1 MVTLESSPPFRTL
14 NAADLAALGRIAQE
28 RSFSSGEQ
36 VFQEGDRGDG
46 VYLVKSGR
54 IEISVGVAK
63 KERRAFAQILPG
75 ELFGE
80 MAVLELKPRSATATA
95 TEDSVVYFIPRDE
108 LLAMVEGSPMLA
120 MQLLREISSRLR
132 EFNQRYIQEIL
143 QAERLSVVG
152 RFARSIVHDIKNPLN
167 IISLSAELSCM
178 EKADAELRKKSS
190 ANIRRQVERISE
202 MVGEILDFTQGSQ
215 ANVVMAVADYA
226 AFVQSLLAE
235 IRSEIELKG
244 VTLEST
250 PVPSVQLPL
259 DPKRLRR
266 VFFNLIHNATEAMP
280 AGGKIFVRFSVE
292 TEEVIT
298 EIEDTGSGIAP
309 EIAERL
315 FEAFATF
322 GKSHGTGLGL
332 SICKKIIEDHH
343 GRIWT
348 RTEPGRG
355 AIFCFALPRSKSL
368 NQEL

>member
-1 MVTLESSPPFRTL
+1 MVTLESSPPFQTL
-14 NAADLAALGRIAQE
+14 NAADLAALGRMAQE
-28 RSFSSGEQ
+28 RNFSSGEQ
-36 VFQEGDRGDG
+36 IFQEGDRGDG

-63 KERRAFAQILPG
+63 KERRAFAQIAPG

-95 TEDSVVYFIPRDE
+95 AEDSVVYFIPRNE
-108 LLAMVEGSPMLA
+108 LLAMVERSPLLA

-143 QAERLSVVG
+143 QAERLAVVG

-190 ANIRRQVERISE
+190 ITIRHQVERISE

-215 ANVVMAVADYA
+215 AHVVMATANYGTFA
-226 AFVQSLLAE
+226 QLLLEE
-235 IRSEIELKG
+235 IRSEIQLKG
-244 VTLEST
+244 TTLEVT
-250 PVPSVQLPL
+250 PIPSVELPL

-280 AGGKIFVRFSVE
+280 DGGKIFVRFILNA
-292 TEEVIT
+292 EEVIT
-298 EIEDTGSGIAP
+298 EIEDTGPGIAP

-315 FEAFATF
+315 FEVFATF
-322 GKSHGTGLGL
+322 GKAHGTGLGL
-332 SICKKIIEDHH
+332 SICKKIVEDHH

-348 RTEPGRG
+348 RSEPHRG
-355 AIFCFALPRSKSL
+355 AIFCFALPCAKS
-368 NQEL
+368 

>member
-28 RSFSSGEQ
+28 RNFSSGEQ
-36 VFQEGDRGDG
+36 IFREGDRGDG
-46 VYLVKSGR
+46 LYLVKSGR

-63 KERRAFAQILPG
+63 KEHRAFAQIAPG

-95 TEDSVVYFIPRDE
+95 AEDSVVYFIPRDE
-108 LLAMVEGSPMLA
+108 LLAMVERSPLLA

-143 QAERLSVVG
+143 QAERLSVIG

-178 EKADAELRKKSS
+178 EKADDELRKKSS
-190 ANIRRQVERISE
+190 ANIRQQVERISE
-202 MVGEILDFTQGSQ
+202 MVSEILDFTQGSP
-215 ANVVMAVADYA
+215 AHVVMGVADYGT
-226 AFVQSLLAE
+226 FVQSLLGE
-235 IRSEIELKG
+235 IRSETELKG
-244 VTLEST
+244 VTLESA

-280 AGGKIFVRFSVE
+280 DGGKIFVRFSVE
-292 TEEVIT
+292 AEEIIT

-332 SICKKIIEDHH
+332 SICKKIIEDHR

-348 RTEPGRG
+348 RSEPNRG
-355 AIFCFALPRSKSL
+355 AIFCFALPRAKS
-368 NQEL
+368 